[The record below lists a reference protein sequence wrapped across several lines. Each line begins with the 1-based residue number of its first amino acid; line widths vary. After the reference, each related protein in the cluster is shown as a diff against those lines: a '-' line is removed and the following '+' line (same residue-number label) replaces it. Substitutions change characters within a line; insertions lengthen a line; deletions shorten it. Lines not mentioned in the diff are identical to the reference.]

1 MFLIIDKEKIFHAK
15 EKLGDRNAY
24 IMVEELGIEDFDE
37 KNMKS
42 CCPFHDEKTPSFIYN
57 SKTYSFHCFGACA
70 KSYDIID
77 VFMYKG
83 NTFIESV
90 KKLFDLAEIH
100 YSFGSVGVKTKHQYV
115 YPKEVKLNDKHKVYE
130 YAKLRSISPR
140 TIDYADVRQDEYGNV
155 VFNYYDLNDV
165 LTMVKYRPS
174 HKVTKG
180 EPKNWCQKGAD
191 TTPLLFNMNRINTSN
206 PLLIT
211 CGEFDCL
218 AAIES
223 GFTNAVSIP
232 LGDGNLNW
240 INENWDWLEQFKD
253 ILVCYDNDDSGRKFI
268 KDCVSRL
275 GSWRCKI
282 VNIPDFYELNSGKR
296 VYVKDINE
304 VLSRFGKNEVLR
316 LISEAKDSPVPSL
329 KDFSEIEDINLS
341 DIDGVTTGIKG
352 IDREIMRFF
361 YGTLT
366 IVSGTPGSGKT
377 SFLYQI
383 INNAIDNGIGS
394 WMFSREL
401 PEWMTKNWMLYILA
415 GNRNISEYT
424 TKDGVKYYTVNNN
437 AKKEISSYYKDLLH
451 IYRDDYPNDVSSLQ
465 KSMEDAVRKYGCK
478 LFVLDNLTTI
488 NLNEN
493 DMNKNDKQTEFVNW
507 LIQFSMKFSVAT
519 ILVCHPRKMQE
530 YTENVGLYDISGTSN
545 IINLAHRAIGLKR
558 VTKKEKAG
566 YQIGRRVVPPCK
578 YDVIVNVIKD
588 RMRGRANFEYGLYY
602 DIPSKRFFSTPEEY
616 DRQYSWDKKTY
627 ASSIEYP
634 IRDDNDA
641 EIFGVVD

>member
-1 MFLIIDKEKIFHAK
+1 
-15 EKLGDRNAY
+15 
-24 IMVEELGIEDFDE
+24 
-37 KNMKS
+37 
-42 CCPFHDEKTPSFIYN
+42 
-57 SKTYSFHCFGACA
+57 
-70 KSYDIID
+70 
-77 VFMYKG
+77 
-83 NTFIESV
+83 
-90 KKLFDLAEIH
+90 
-100 YSFGSVGVKTKHQYV
+100 
-115 YPKEVKLNDKHKVYE
+115 
-130 YAKLRSISPR
+130 
-140 TIDYADVRQDEYGNV
+140 
-155 VFNYYDLNDV
+155 
-165 LTMVKYRPS
+165 
-174 HKVTKG
+174 
-180 EPKNWCQKGAD
+180 
-191 TTPLLFNMNRINTSN
+191 
-206 PLLIT
+206 
-211 CGEFDCL
+211 
-218 AAIES
+218 
-223 GFTNAVSIP
+223 
-232 LGDGNLNW
+232 
-240 INENWDWLEQFKD
+240 
-253 ILVCYDNDDSGRKFI
+253 
-268 KDCVSRL
+268 
-275 GSWRCKI
+275 
-282 VNIPDFYELNSGKR
+282 
-296 VYVKDINE
+296 
-304 VLSRFGKNEVLR
+304 
-316 LISEAKDSPVPSL
+316 
-329 KDFSEIEDINLS
+329 
-341 DIDGVTTGIKG
+341 
-352 IDREIMRFF
+352 MRFF

-602 DIPSKRFFSTPEEY
+602 DIPSKRFFSNPEEY